1 MSEFTY
7 IPDQTVPYRQAA
19 ALNSTTCGCGG
30 NGRILHREGSGIV
43 TARGITNNRCSNYA
57 RYEVKYSGNI
67 SLPTGAAVGPI
78 ALALTIDG
86 EPLAETLA
94 VATPAAVGDRWNV
107 SGFANIDVPRGCCY
121 NISVEN
127 LSPSAGA
134 TPNPDIV
141 ISNLDVTVNPVNRI
155 G

>member
-1 MSEFTY
+1 MAEFSY

-19 ALNSTTCGCGG
+19 ALNSTRFGCNKGYV
-30 NGRILHREGSGIV
+30 IHREGAGIV
-43 TARGITNNRCSNYA
+43 TARGIVNNPCANFA
-57 RYEVKYSGNI
+57 RYEAKFSGNI
-67 SLPTGAAVGPI
+67 SLPEGATVGEI

-86 EPLAETLA
+86 EPLLETLA

-107 SGFANIDVPRGCCY
+107 AGFANIDVPRGCCY

-127 LSPSAGA
+127 VSPSDGT

-141 ISNLDVTVNPVNRI
+141 ISNLNVAVNPVNRI